1 MPILLAIAGVLFL
14 AILLGPQAWVHRVL
28 ARHGADR
35 PDLPGTGGEL
45 ARHLLDEA
53 GLDTVKVEITDTG
66 DHYDPEHR
74 AVRLTRLHY
83 DGRSVSAVAVA
94 AHEVSHAVQHAHGEP
109 AFKRRFE
116 LVKKT
121 IWIDRVASAILL
133 LAPVVF
139 ALVKAPALLVL
150 QIVAGILL
158 LAIRIVVHVVTL
170 PVEFDASFAKAL
182 PVLKRGGYLSATD
195 MPAATSVL
203 RAAAFTYVAAAC
215 ATLLDVA
222 RWIRILF

>member
-1 MPILLAIAGVLFL
+1 
-14 AILLGPQAWVHRVL
+14 
-28 ARHGADR
+28 
-35 PDLPGTGGEL
+35 
-45 ARHLLDEA
+45 
-53 GLDTVKVEITDTG
+53 VKVEVTDAG
-66 DHYDPEHR
+66 DHYDPENR
-74 AVRLTRLHY
+74 AVRLTRPHY

-109 AFKRRFE
+109 AFTRRFE

-139 ALVKAPALLVL
+139 ALVKAPALLIL
-150 QIVAGILL
+150 QIVAGVLL
-158 LAIRIVVHVVTL
+158 LAIRIVVHLITL

-182 PVLKRGGYLSATD
+182 PVLKRGGYLAAAD
-195 MPAATSVL
+195 MPAAASVL